1 MTKGLKRNNNLS
13 DVLDKGKALANLG
26 LSLIDY
32 EAIANLYPGNEIDF
46 SVIGNIAGSEGNYQS
61 QLDII
66 SATLS
71 GVQPASFLGQQ
82 GGTIQGDWTH
92 VGGITVLN
100 SGLPSGFSP
109 SSDPLFVLS
118 IENNEPFIT
127 ASGLVVSGL
136 NFQGIRQASGL
147 VMLSGVPSGATVL
160 APLQIAGAPYFIQG
174 QAI

>member
-13 DVLDKGKALANLG
+13 DVPDKEKALVNLG
-26 LSLIDY
+26 LLPADY
-32 EAIANLYPGNEIDF
+32 EAIANLYIGDEIDF
-46 SVIGNIAGSEGNYQS
+46 SAIGNIAGSAGNYQS

-66 SATLS
+66 STTLS
-71 GVQPASFLGQQ
+71 GITPSGLLNQQ
-82 GGTIQGDWTH
+82 GGAIQGNWTH
-92 VGGITVLN
+92 IGGITILG
-100 SGLPSGFSP
+100 SGLPSGFPP

-118 IENNEPFIT
+118 IENGEPVIT

-136 NFQGIRQASGL
+136 NFQGIRQGSGL

-160 APLQIAGAPYFIQG
+160 APLQIAGTSYFIQG